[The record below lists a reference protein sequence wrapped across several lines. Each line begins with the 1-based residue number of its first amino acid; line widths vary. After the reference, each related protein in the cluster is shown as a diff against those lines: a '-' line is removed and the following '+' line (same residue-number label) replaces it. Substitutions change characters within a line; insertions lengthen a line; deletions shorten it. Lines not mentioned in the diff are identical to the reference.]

1 MRRLGPPTLL
11 LACLAALIAPGA
23 AQAARDQTVL
33 FEAPRDLL
41 DAQSRPGALRQLD
54 QLGVRALRVVLLWN
68 NVAPSPDAA
77 TRPGFDATDPSAYHW
92 GQYDDVL
99 AAARERGWQ
108 VLLTVSGPVPRWATA
123 GGVDH
128 VTRPDAQEFQA
139 FMTAVGRRYG
149 QQIKLF
155 SIWNE
160 PNEPIFLGPQFQNGA
175 PASPRIYRGLFQAG
189 VAGLRAS
196 GNFSGT
202 RVLMGETAPRGT
214 GHVVAPLTFL
224 RGALCLDSHYR
235 RASSCSALPADGYAH
250 HAYTTA
256 AGPGFKPP
264 GANDVTIGV
273 LPRLTTALD
282 RAAAAGAIRAGL
294 PIYLT
299 EFGIQSK
306 PDPFVGVPLAQQA
319 EFQALSERIAYN
331 TPRVRFFSQY
341 LLRDDV
347 PRPGSSLQRY
357 SGFESGLEFADGGRK
372 PSYSAWPVPVA
383 VTRSGGRVSL
393 WGLAR
398 PARAATNV
406 EVQVADGKGGFRHLL
421 SAHTNSLGY
430 WTAHSTYRHGRRW
443 RVRWTS
449 PDGVAYVGP
458 PIRAY
463 DSAGRLAA

>member
-11 LACLAALIAPGA
+11 LACLVALLAPGA

-54 QLGVRALRVVLLWN
+54 ALGVRALRVVLLWN

-99 AAARERGWQ
+99 GAAKERGWQ

-128 VTRPDAQEFQA
+128 VTRPDPQEFQA

-149 QQIKLF
+149 RQVKLF

-160 PNEPIFLGPQFQNGA
+160 PNEPIFLAPQFLKGA

-196 GNFSGT
+196 GTFGGAK
-202 RVLMGETAPRGT
+202 VLMGETAPRGT

-235 RASSCSALPADGYAH
+235 RASSCSALPVDGYAH

-264 GANDVTIGV
+264 GADDVTIDPVRRPRLPVGAGPSGSSGHQRRGRGRRREGRLPPPAERAHQLAGV
-273 LPRLTTALD
+273 LDRPLDLPARPALAGALD
-282 RAAAAGAIRAGL
+282 LPGRDRLRRAGDARL
-294 PIYLT
+294 RLGGSPGGLSARPGRPT
-299 EFGIQSK
+299 PEHPVNPCPEPGQQGARVGQS
-306 PDPFVGVPLAQQA
+306 LACRPMPPPSPPPRQA
-319 EFQALSERIAYN
+319 GTSGDRSWSWTTSRRSRRSSPATSCAPG
-331 TPRVRFFSQY
+331 T
-341 LLRDDV
+341 
-347 PRPGSSLQRY
+347 RPGSPGTGSR
-357 SGFESGLEFADGGRK
+357 
-372 PSYSAWPVPVA
+372 
-383 VTRSGGRVSL
+383 RSSRS
-393 WGLAR
+393 R
-398 PARAATNV
+398 PAGRT
-406 EVQVADGKGGFRHLL
+406 
-421 SAHTNSLGY
+421 SSC
-430 WTAHSTYRHGRRW
+430 ST
-443 RVRWTS
+443 
-449 PDGVAYVGP
+449 
-458 PIRAY
+458 
-463 DSAGRLAA
+463 